1 MFIDQEVYIDSLG
14 EPMGIFWEFR
24 YTWAFL
30 SSEILE
36 SSPCFEMT

>member
-1 MFIDQEVYIDSLG
+1 MLIDQEVYIDSLG
-14 EPMGIFWEFR
+14 EPMGIFWEIR
-24 YTWAFL
+24 CTWAFL